1 MMDKNWTMSPKMF
14 AEQAKVIYDQFA
26 PKWEIFG
33 LDVHMAM
40 LIRQGVILLV
50 MIGALLYS
58 LPASEQESELAKR
71 VAELSDRLAFSSK
84 GQILSVKGDQVYLD
98 MGEQAGIVEG
108 TRFEVV
114 RLGEPLLAG
123 GKIMGHEET
132 IIGEIEI
139 LRVREGSA
147 IAKMVKKEQ
156 PFEKG
161 DRVYQ
166 LKKRVQRVAVAEF
179 PYGETFN
186 DFTKNVQDML
196 YTSLTQKGMSV
207 VERQKLEE
215 VLREQKIAYTGIAQF
230 LAVCRSVKTS

>member
-1 MMDKNWTMSPKMF
+1 MDKNCTMNPRMF
-14 AEQAKVIYDQFA
+14 AEQAKAIYDQFA
-26 PKWEIFG
+26 PKGERFG

-40 LIRQGVILLV
+40 LMRKGVILLV

-58 LPASEQESELAKR
+58 LPASAQESELAKR

-114 RLGEPLLAG
+114 RLGEPLLVG
-123 GKIMGHEET
+123 GKVIGHEET
-132 IIGEIEI
+132 IIGEIDI
-139 LRVREGSA
+139 LRVREGIA
-147 IAKMVKKEQ
+147 IAKMIRKEQ

-166 LKKRVQRVAVAEF
+166 LKKKVQRVAVAEF